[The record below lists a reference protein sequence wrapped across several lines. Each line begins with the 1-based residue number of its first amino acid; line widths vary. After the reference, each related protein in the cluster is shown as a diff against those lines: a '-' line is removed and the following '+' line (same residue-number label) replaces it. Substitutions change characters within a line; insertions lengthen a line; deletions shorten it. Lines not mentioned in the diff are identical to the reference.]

1 MSEVAPLISDLA
13 VILIAAGLVTLLFKW
28 LKQPVVLGYI
38 VAGIF
43 AGPAIPFV
51 PTVTDVANIK
61 IWADIGVIFLLFAM
75 GLEFSF
81 RKLMSVGSTAVVA
94 AVFIVSG
101 MMFLGYTAGNVMGF
115 SHLTSIFLGGMLS
128 MSSTAIVFKAFDDFG
143 LREQKFAGVVLGIL
157 VVEDLV
163 AVVLMVLLSTLAVS
177 KEFEGMAML
186 ESLMKLIAFLVFW
199 TVLGIYFIPTFLKKI
214 RRYLNAETLLV
225 MSLAF
230 CFGMVMLATKSG
242 FSAALGAFVMGSLL
256 AETVESSYIEKIVQ
270 PVKNLFGAIFFV
282 SVGMMIQPGVLL
294 DYWGAI
300 LVLVCL
306 VVVGQVL
313 FGTLGVVLAGQPLK
327 VAMQAGFSLTQVGE
341 FAFIIASLGD
351 SLRVTDA
358 FLYPVIVAVSVI
370 TTFLTPYMIRLA
382 LPANAFVEKHLP
394 DSLRMLLTRYLSGF
408 STVRH
413 KSTWHRLLR
422 SMFLSVG
429 VYLVLSIFLM
439 FVFFTYVM
447 PFIMERVEGVQGG
460 LVCLAV
466 LLVVLGPFLWAI
478 VMTKN
483 HSPEF
488 QSLWRDGKYNRAPL
502 VSVVLI
508 KVLICIGLLMTI
520 VIRLFNVASGVGM
533 VISFVLLLVVV
544 FSKRLKRSYQSIERQ
559 FMDNL
564 NGEAEDAE
572 KKERW
577 MLGVMPFSDVHLA
590 DFELSPNSSLI
601 GKTLREVGFRQ
612 LFGINIVAI
621 TRGETRINIPAGREI
636 LCAFDKITVVGTDR
650 EIEAFRECVAQ
661 RERER
666 EKKISARKNMNVYIE
681 QFVVEEGSPLVGH
694 SINEVGLRDK
704 VACLIIGI
712 ERKGEAI
719 MNPAST
725 FVFEAEDVVWVVGEL
740 RSILRLS
747 GEQRV
752 ALSKKR

>member
-1 MSEVAPLISDLA
+1 
-13 VILIAAGLVTLLFKW
+13 
-28 LKQPVVLGYI
+28 
-38 VAGIF
+38 
-43 AGPAIPFV
+43 
-51 PTVTDVANIK
+51 
-61 IWADIGVIFLLFAM
+61 
-75 GLEFSF
+75 
-81 RKLMSVGSTAVVA
+81 
-94 AVFIVSG
+94 
-101 MMFLGYTAGNVMGF
+101 
-115 SHLTSIFLGGMLS
+115 
-128 MSSTAIVFKAFDDFG
+128 
-143 LREQKFAGVVLGIL
+143 
-157 VVEDLV
+157 
-163 AVVLMVLLSTLAVS
+163 
-177 KEFEGMAML
+177 
-186 ESLMKLIAFLVFW
+186 
-199 TVLGIYFIPTFLKKI
+199 
-214 RRYLNAETLLV
+214 
-225 MSLAF
+225 
-230 CFGMVMLATKSG
+230 
-242 FSAALGAFVMGSLL
+242 
-256 AETVESSYIEKIVQ
+256 
-270 PVKNLFGAIFFV
+270 
-282 SVGMMIQPGVLL
+282 
-294 DYWGAI
+294 
-300 LVLVCL
+300 
-306 VVVGQVL
+306 
-313 FGTLGVVLAGQPLK
+313 
-327 VAMQAGFSLTQVGE
+327 
-341 FAFIIASLGD
+341 
-351 SLRVTDA
+351 
-358 FLYPVIVAVSVI
+358 
-370 TTFLTPYMIRLA
+370 
-382 LPANAFVEKHLP
+382 
-394 DSLRMLLTRYLSGF
+394 
-408 STVRH
+408 
-413 KSTWHRLLR
+413 
-422 SMFLSVG
+422 
-429 VYLVLSIFLM
+429 
-439 FVFFTYVM
+439 
-447 PFIMERVEGVQGG
+447 
-460 LVCLAV
+460 
-466 LLVVLGPFLWAI
+466 
-478 VMTKN
+478 
-483 HSPEF
+483 
-488 QSLWRDGKYNRAPL
+488 
-502 VSVVLI
+502 
-508 KVLICIGLLMTI
+508 
-520 VIRLFNVASGVGM
+520 M